1 MRHSVSFIK
10 FADVKVP
17 VLRELPNKGWV
28 LFGEDNKFPNMLL
41 NMFNKSSKHNGIV
54 LGKVNYIVGKGFDE
68 VVQANPYENCNEILK
83 KACLDIE
90 VFGGCY
96 LEIQYNA
103 AGSIGAF
110 YHVPYQKVRSSKDN
124 TQFYI
129 KDWDSLKKNDEP
141 KVFAAY
147 NPNEDVKLLRNQTQI
162 LYYKEYRPGIET
174 YSYPG
179 YMGALNAIQTDIE
192 ISKYHLS
199 TITNGMFASKMISFF
214 EGIPTEEEKREIEKG
229 FKSKFT
235 GSENAGNIVLNFG
248 KDPNKRP
255 QLDDL
260 SSTELDKHFDI
271 LAKSVQTEIF
281 SGHQITSP
289 MLFGVKTEGQ
299 LGGRSEIRDAYEIF
313 KNTYVNDKQQALEL
327 LFKEVTGKD
336 HKIIPVEPIGFEFSE
351 STLLQIAPK
360 KWLLEKIGI
369 DANQYPEIAQPE
381 VVAPTTSAP
390 VNENLKNLSGRQWQS
405 LTRIIR
411 KFEKGEITQ
420 EQAKLLLKS
429 SLGLNDD
436 EVNTMLSID
445 NEVQEFSSHEKDEL
459 LLAEF
464 AKCGVSK
471 NDYMIVKQSRFV
483 FAKDQEFN
491 EVNQLEANVL
501 DLLRKDKRITP
512 EVIAE
517 TLDLEV
523 DSVKEILKRLVS
535 EGRIKINI
543 KTVGED
549 EVIERTLTEPL
560 KTQTD
565 KKPET
570 LNFKIL
576 YSYEWKTGF
585 GESDKDT
592 RRDFCARLQDL
603 NKLWSRSEIET
614 MSRRLGYSVWERGG
628 GWYTESDGSRSKS
641 CRHQWVSNVVM
652 KKK

>member
-1 MRHSVSFIK
+1 MMRNSVSFIK

-17 VLRELPNKGWV
+17 VMKELPNKGWV

-68 VVQANPYENCNEILK
+68 VVQANHYENCNEILK

-103 AGSIGAF
+103 AGTIGAF

-129 KDWDSLKKNDEP
+129 KDWDSYKKNDEP

-147 NPNEDVKLLRNQTQI
+147 NPKEDVKLLRNQTQI
-162 LYYKEYRPGIET
+162 LYYKEYRPGVET

-289 MLFGVKTEGQ
+289 MLFGIKTEGQ

-327 LFKEVTGKD
+327 LFKEVTGQD

-351 STLLQIAPK
+351 DTLLQIAP
-360 KWLLEKIGI
+360 
-369 DANQYPEIAQPE
+369 
-381 VVAPTTSAP
+381 
-390 VNENLKNLSGRQWQS
+390 
-405 LTRIIR
+405 
-411 KFEKGEITQ
+411 
-420 EQAKLLLKS
+420 
-429 SLGLNDD
+429 
-436 EVNTMLSID
+436 
-445 NEVQEFSSHEKDEL
+445 
-459 LLAEF
+459 
-464 AKCGVSK
+464 
-471 NDYMIVKQSRFV
+471 
-483 FAKDQEFN
+483 
-491 EVNQLEANVL
+491 
-501 DLLRKDKRITP
+501 
-512 EVIAE
+512 
-517 TLDLEV
+517 
-523 DSVKEILKRLVS
+523 
-535 EGRIKINI
+535 
-543 KTVGED
+543 
-549 EVIERTLTEPL
+549 
-560 KTQTD
+560 
-565 KKPET
+565 
-570 LNFKIL
+570 
-576 YSYEWKTGF
+576 
-585 GESDKDT
+585 
-592 RRDFCARLQDL
+592 
-603 NKLWSRSEIET
+603 
-614 MSRRLGYSVWERGG
+614 
-628 GWYTESDGSRSKS
+628 
-641 CRHQWVSNVVM
+641 
-652 KKK
+652 

>member
-1 MRHSVSFIK
+1 MMRNSVSFIK

-17 VLRELPNKGWV
+17 VMKELPNKGWV

-41 NMFNKSSKHNGIV
+41 TMFNKSSKHNGIV
-54 LGKVNYIVGKGFDE
+54 LGKVNYIIGKGFDH

-96 LEIQYNA
+96 LEVQYNA
-103 AGSIGAF
+103 AGTIGAF
-110 YHVPYQKVRSSKDN
+110 YHIPYQKVRSSKDN

-129 KDWDSLKKNDEP
+129 KDWDSYKKNDEP

-147 NPNEDVKLLRNQTQI
+147 NPKLDINLLRNQTQI
-162 LYYKEYRPGIET
+162 LYYKEYRPGVET

-281 SGHQITSP
+281 SAHQITSP
-289 MLFGVKTEGQ
+289 MLFGIKTEGQ

-327 LFKEVTGKD
+327 LFAEVTGQE

-351 STLLQIAPK
+351 ATLLQIAPK

-369 DANQYPEIAQPE
+369 DASLYPEIAQPE
-381 VVAPTTSAP
+381 GVAPQSQPMA

-411 KFEKGEITQ
+411 KFEKGEISQ

-429 SLGLNDD
+429 SLGLNDE

-445 NEVQEFSSHEKDEL
+445 NDVQEFSSHEKDEL

-464 AKCGVSK
+464 AKCGEPKS
-471 NDYMIVKQSRFV
+471 DYVIVKSSKFV
-483 FAKDQEFN
+483 FGKEQFADVTQIETN
-491 EVNQLEANVL
+491 IL
-501 DLLRKDKRITP
+501 DLIRKDKRITP
-512 EVIAE
+512 EIIAE

-523 DSVKEILKRLVS
+523 DSVKEILKRLAD
-535 EGRIKINI
+535 EGRISI
-543 KTVGED
+543 KPTNVGQD
-549 EVIERTLTEPL
+549 KVIERTLTEPL
-560 KTQTD
+560 KKQTD

-576 YSYEWKTGF
+576 YSYEGP
-585 GESDKDT
+585 EDN
-592 RRDFCARLQDL
+592 RNRAFCARLLDM
-603 NKLWSRSEIET
+603 NKLWSRSEIES
-614 MSRRLGYSVWERGG
+614 MSMRMGYSVWDRRGG
-628 GWYTESDGSRSKS
+628 WWNNNGKIEMH
-641 CRHQWVSNVVM
+641 CRHDWVSNIVM